1 MHLVIPFAAPASE
14 AGTQALST
22 LTLPNLSALLAV
34 AGEPTLDAGDSSS
47 LSPPHERAL
56 ARILGFAGADGA
68 IPWAAWRAA
77 ADGIAVQTPPDLSW
91 GQLTPVHCHV
101 GTDQV
106 TLLDPDD
113 LGLDETAS
121 RSLLE
126 AVHDLFADDGF
137 VLVYGA
143 PTRWYAAHESLA
155 DLATASLDRVI
166 GRDMHPW
173 LPPARAAR
181 LWRRLQNEVQMR
193 LHTHPL
199 NAEREAKGQ
208 LPVNSLWLSGCGP
221 RQVAHEVPGLGVDDR
236 LRRPAL
242 AEDWGAWIQAWQAL
256 DAGPVSAL
264 RDQAATL
271 TLCGEQS
278 AATWTL
284 QPRNA
289 WQRLT
294 ARWRQ
299 PDARGVLET
308 L

>member
-34 AGEPTLDAGDSSS
+34 AGEPTLDAGDSSN

-77 ADGIAVQTPPDLSW
+77 ADGIAVQTPPDLAW

-106 TLLDPDD
+106 TLLDPDE
-113 LGLDETAS
+113 LGLDEAAS
-121 RSLLE
+121 RAWLE

-155 DLATASLDRVI
+155 GLVTASLDRVI
-166 GRDMHPW
+166 GRDLHPW
-173 LPPARAAR
+173 LPPAREAR
-181 LWRRLQNEVQMR
+181 QWRRLQNEVQMR

-199 NAEREAKGQ
+199 NAEREAQGL

-221 RQVAHEVPGLGVDDR
+221 RQGARDTVGLSIDER
-236 LRRPAL
+236 LRRPAM
-242 AEDWGAWIQAWQAL
+242 AEDWGAWVQAWQAL
-256 DAGPVSAL
+256 DAGPVAAL
-264 RDQAATL
+264 RDQSATL
-271 TLCGEQS
+271 TLCGEHS

-299 PDARGVLET
+299 ADARGLLET